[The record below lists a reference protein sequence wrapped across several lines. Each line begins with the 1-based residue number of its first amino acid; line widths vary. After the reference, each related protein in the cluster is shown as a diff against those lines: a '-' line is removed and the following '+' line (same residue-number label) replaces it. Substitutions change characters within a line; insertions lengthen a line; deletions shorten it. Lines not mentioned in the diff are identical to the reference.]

1 MEISHHPIALIA
13 KPVNE
18 DLIDPGAMDIEGSPI
33 DTGKVFIGTEFMSP
47 EFIWISEQLGKKA
60 LPTRLIAIIDV
71 E

>member
-1 MEISHHPIALIA
+1 
-13 KPVNE
+13 
-18 DLIDPGAMDIEGSPI
+18 MDIEGSPI